1 MSKAS
6 FADRVR
12 YASDNAFSKGT
23 IVLIGW
29 LAAITVAVILIIA
42 FIVRITGVAPDYS
55 FPQLAWMGLMRT
67 LDSGTMGGDEG
78 SWPFLLAMLM
88 VTLAGVFVLST
99 LIGILTSGIDARLES
114 LRKGRSRVIESNHTV
129 ILGWSQQVFTILT
142 ELAFANANQ
151 KNRCIVILGPED
163 KVAMEDAIKDNVG
176 DTGHTRIVCRTGN
189 PIEFG
194 DLAITSLADARSII
208 ILSPDQENPD
218 AEVIKTL
225 LAITHAP
232 DRRTEPYNIVAEL
245 HDAKN
250 VAVASMVGRDEVEL
264 VLAGDLIARIIAQ
277 TCRQPG
283 LSVVYS
289 DLLSFEGDEIYFQEE
304 PALVGKTLRD
314 ALFMYETSCVIG
326 LHPVGQA
333 PLVNPPL
340 DTRIGQGDRL
350 IAISADDDTVVLS
363 QRSDY
368 AVKSGA
374 IRSQP
379 AQPSGPERAL
389 ILGWNW
395 RAASIINELDNYVAP
410 GSYVHVV
417 ADYPEAQEVIAAQCA
432 NLRNQTLTFTEG
444 DTTDRRMLDSLDIP
458 GYSHIITLS
467 YSDSMS
473 VQQADARTLITL
485 LHLRDIASRCSQDLS
500 IVSEM
505 LDLRNRNLAEV
516 THADDFIVSDRL
528 ISLVL
533 AQISENRQLNHV
545 FADIFDAAG
554 SEVYLK
560 QASDYVELGQTIN
573 FYTVL
578 EAAARRNEIAIGYR
592 RKMLGAD
599 GLATYSVVMNPN
611 KAVEIVLAEGDSVI
625 VFAED

>member
-29 LAAITVAVILIIA
+29 LAAITVAVIVIIA
-42 FIVRITGVAPDYS
+42 FVVRLTGIAPDYS
-55 FPQLAWMGLMRT
+55 LPQLVWMGLMRT

-78 SWPFLLAMLM
+78 SWPFLLAMLA
-88 VTLAGVFVLST
+88 VTLAGIFVLST

-142 ELAFANANQ
+142 ELALANANQ
-151 KNRCIVILGPED
+151 KNSCIVILGPQD
-163 KVAMEDAIKDNVG
+163 KVEMEDAIKDIVG

-194 DLAITSLADARSII
+194 DLAITNLSEARSII

-232 DRRTEPYNIVAEL
+232 DRRAEPYNIIAEL

-250 VAVASMVGRDEVEL
+250 LDVAGMVGRDEVEI

-289 DLLSFEGDEIYFQEE
+289 DLLSFEGDEIYFQAE
-304 PALVGKTLRD
+304 PALVGKTLRE
-314 ALFMYETSCVIG
+314 ALFKYETSCIIG

-368 AVKSGA
+368 AVRSEA
-374 IRSQP
+374 IRNQP
-379 AQPSGPERAL
+379 THPSGPERAL
-389 ILGWNW
+389 VLGWNW
-395 RAASIINELDNYVAP
+395 RAAAIINELDNYVAP

-417 ADYPEAQEVIAAQCA
+417 ADYSEVQDIIAAQCA
-432 NLRNQTLTFTEG
+432 TLKNQTLTFTAG

-485 LHLRDIASRCSQDLS
+485 LHLRDIASRCGGALS

-554 SEVYLK
+554 SEIYLK
-560 QASDYVELGQTIN
+560 PARDYVEPGVAIN

-578 EAAARRNEIAIGYR
+578 EAAARRNEIAFGYR

-599 GLATYSVVMNPN
+599 GLATYTVVMNPN
-611 KAVEIVLAEGDSVI
+611 KAAEVVFADGDSVI
-625 VFAED
+625 VFAEE

>member
-6 FADRVR
+6 FADRLR
-12 YASDNAFSKGT
+12 YASDNTFSKGT

-29 LAAITVAVILIIA
+29 LAAITVAIIVIIA

-55 FPQLAWMGLMRT
+55 FPHLVWMGLMRT

-78 SWPFLLAMLM
+78 SWPFLLAMLT

-99 LIGILTSGIDARLES
+99 LIGILTSGIDARLEA

-129 ILGWSQQVFTILT
+129 ILGWSQQVFTILA
-142 ELAFANANQ
+142 ELALANANQ
-151 KNRCIVILGPED
+151 KNSCIVILGPQD
-163 KVAMEDAIKDNVG
+163 KVEMEDAIKDKVG
-176 DTGHTRIVCRTGN
+176 DTGRTRIVCRTGN

-194 DLAITSLADARSII
+194 DLAITNLSAARTII
-208 ILSPDQENPD
+208 ILSPEQENPD

-232 DRRTEPYNIVAEL
+232 DRRAEPYNIVAEL

-250 VAVASMVGRDEVEL
+250 VDVARMVGRDEVEI

-283 LSVVYS
+283 LSIVYS
-289 DLLSFEGDEIYFQEE
+289 DLLSFEGDEIYFQTE
-304 PALVGKTLRD
+304 PALVGVTLRE
-314 ALFMYETSCVIG
+314 ALFRYETSCIIG
-326 LHPVGQA
+326 IHPVGQA
-333 PLVNPPL
+333 PLINPPL
-340 DTRIGQGDRL
+340 DTRFGQGDRV
-350 IAISADDDTVVLS
+350 IAISADDDTVVLA
-363 QRSDY
+363 QRSEY
-368 AVKSGA
+368 AVRSDA
-374 IRSQP
+374 IRSRP
-379 AQPSGPERAL
+379 VRPSGPERAL
-389 ILGWNW
+389 VLGWNW
-395 RAASIINELDNYVAP
+395 RAAAIINELDNYVAA

-417 ADYPEAQEVIAAQCA
+417 ADYPEAQQVIAAQCA
-432 NLRNQTLTFTEG
+432 NLNNQTLTFTVG
-444 DTTDRRMLDSLDIP
+444 DTTDRRLLDSLDIP
-458 GYSHIITLS
+458 SYSHVVTLS
-467 YSDSMS
+467 YSDTMS

-485 LHLRDIASRCSQDLS
+485 LHLRDIASRCGGNLS

-528 ISLVL
+528 ISFVL

-554 SEVYLK
+554 SEIYLK
-560 QASDYVELGQTIN
+560 PIGDYVEPGVAIN

-578 EAAARRNEIAIGYR
+578 EAAARRNEIAFGYR
-592 RKMLGAD
+592 RKMPGAD
-599 GLATYSVVMNPN
+599 GLSTYTVVMNPN
-611 KAVEIVLAEGDSVI
+611 KAEEVVFAPGDSVI
-625 VFAED
+625 VFAEE